1 MDPERQYRRSVR
13 AWVLYDW
20 ANSAFVTTIMAA
32 VYPIFLRNLA
42 IAGGKSESDAT
53 AFWGNINALSLIL
66 VAVSGPFLG
75 TLADCVPAKKR
86 YFGAF
91 LAMGIGA
98 TSMMPFLGEK
108 DYVLAAIWFSIANI
122 GWFGA
127 NIFYEALLPHVA
139 RPEDLDSVSTRAY
152 AIGYLGGG
160 ILLVINLLWMTNPGW
175 FGISSAAAAVRISF
189 ASVAIWWAAFSI
201 PFFLHIQEPPCGPK
215 PANVWR
221 ESIEQL
227 RTTVRKVGRFRHV
240 LIFLIAFWIYND
252 GISTVI
258 KMASVYADEIKIPQN
273 AIITAFVIT
282 QFVGIPCAMAFG
294 PLARRFGA
302 KRMIYAGLF
311 VYIGIAAAGYF
322 LQTAAHFYAL
332 AITVALV
339 QGGTQALSR
348 SLFASMIPK
357 SRATEFF
364 SFFSTG
370 SKVAGI
376 FGPAL
381 FAAIAQYADSSRPAI
396 VSIAVFFVIGI
407 ILLGKVNEVEA
418 RRIAEEED
426 AKAIRGATD
435 QAPVA
440 MS

>member
-1 MDPERQYRRSVR
+1 MDPEKAYRRSVR

-32 VYPIFLRNLA
+32 VYPIFLRSLA
-42 IAGGKSESDAT
+42 IAAGKSEAAAT
-53 AFWGNINALSLIL
+53 AFWGNINALSLIFIAL
-66 VAVSGPFLG
+66 SGPFLG
-75 TLADCVPAKKR
+75 TFADCVPAKKK

-91 LAMGIGA
+91 LAMGIAA
-98 TSMMPFLGEK
+98 TSMMPFLGDK
-108 DYVLAAIWFSIANI
+108 DYVAAAIWFSIANI

-139 RPEDLDSVSTRAY
+139 KPEDLDSVSTRAY

-160 ILLVINLLWMTNPGW
+160 LLLVINLLWMTHPEW
-175 FGISSAAAAVRISF
+175 FHIASKSAAVRISF
-189 ASVAIWWAAFSI
+189 ASVAIWWAVFSI
-201 PFFLHIQEPPCGPK
+201 PFFLHVKEPPCGPK
-215 PANVWR
+215 PPNVWQETIR
-221 ESIEQL
+221 QL
-227 RTTVRKVGRFRHV
+227 GHTARSVGRFRHV
-240 LIFLIAFWIYND
+240 VIFLIGFWIYND

-258 KMASVYADEIKIPQN
+258 KMASVYADEIKIPQD

-294 PLARRFGA
+294 PLARKFGA
-302 KRMIYAGLF
+302 KKMICAGLW
-311 VYIGIAAAGYF
+311 VYIGLAVAGYF
-322 LQTAAHFYAL
+322 LQTATHFYAL

-376 FGPAL
+376 LGPAL
-381 FAAIAQYADSSRPAI
+381 FAAIASYANSSRPAI
-396 VSIAVFFVIGI
+396 VSIAIFFIFGI
-407 ILLGKVNEVEA
+407 FMLSKVNETEA

-426 AKAIRGATD
+426 ATAARAATD
-435 QAPVA
+435 QAPA
-440 MS
+440 GTS

>member
-1 MDPERQYRRSVR
+1 MDPEKQYRRSVR

-32 VYPIFLRNLA
+32 VYPIFLRSLA
-42 IAGGKSESDAT
+42 IAGGKSEADAT

-66 VAVSGPFLG
+66 IALSGPFLG
-75 TLADCVPAKKR
+75 TLADCVPAKKK
-86 YFGAF
+86 YFGSF
-91 LAMGIGA
+91 LVLGIGA
-98 TSMMPFLGEK
+98 TSMMPFLGDK
-108 DYVLAAIWFSIANI
+108 DYVMAAIWFSIANI

-127 NIFYEALLPHVA
+127 NIFYEAMLPHVA
-139 RPEDLDSVSTRAY
+139 KPEDLDTVSTRAY

-160 ILLVINLLWMTNPGW
+160 ILLVINLLWMTHPEW
-175 FGISSAAAAVRISF
+175 FGIASKSAAVRLSF
-189 ASVAIWWAAFSI
+189 ASVAIWWAVFSI
-201 PFFLHIQEPPCGPK
+201 PFFLHVKEPPCGPK

-221 ESIEQL
+221 ESIQQL
-227 RTTVRKVGRFRHV
+227 RTTARSVGRFRHV
-240 LIFLIAFWIYND
+240 VIFLIAFWIYND

-258 KMASVYADEIKIPQN
+258 KMASVYADEIKIPQD

-294 PLARRFGA
+294 PLARKFGA
-302 KRMIYAGLF
+302 KRMIYLGLW
-311 VYIGIAAAGYF
+311 VYIGLAVAGYF
-322 LQTAAHFYAL
+322 LQTATHFYAL
-332 AITVALV
+332 AFTVALV

-376 FGPAL
+376 LGPAL
-381 FAAIAQYADSSRPAI
+381 FAAIAQYANSSRPAI
-396 VSIAVFFVIGI
+396 VSIAIFFVIGI
-407 ILLGKVNEVEA
+407 VLLGKVNEGEA
-418 RRIAEEED
+418 RRVAEEED
-426 AKAIRGATD
+426 AKAARGATD
-435 QAPVA
+435 PAPA
-440 MS
+440 ATS